1 VVEPFGTL
9 MEITRISVWQVDLP
23 LGEGSFTWSGGV
35 LDAFDS
41 TLIRIETDSDVIGW
55 GESCPLG
62 PSYLPAY
69 AEGVRGGIAH
79 IAPYLIG
86 EVATNVT
93 ALNVKMDSVL
103 RGHPYVKSA
112 LDMACWDILGKSSG
126 LPVSTLL
133 GGGDAT
139 SVPLYRAISKDT
151 AERMAARVT
160 EYRSQGYSRF
170 QLKVGGEP
178 DEDIE
183 RIFSVAEVLGP
194 GEILIA
200 DANGG
205 WLVHQAA
212 RVTGAIHELD
222 VYLEQPCQGWE
233 QCLSIRRRTQLPFI
247 LDESIDGVD
256 ALLRGHADS
265 AMDMVNIKV
274 SKLGGLTRAA
284 LARDVSVEMGLGL
297 IIEDTCGGDIATA
310 AVAHLAQSTPAR
322 NLFASTDLNGYVT
335 KMLADGAPRREGGEM
350 RASDAPGLGVE
361 PRLEELGQPI
371 LEFT

>member
-1 VVEPFGTL
+1 
-9 MEITRISVWQVDLP
+9 MKITRITAWQVDLP
-23 LGEGSFTWSGGV
+23 LGEGTFAWSGGE
-35 LDAFDS
+35 LAAFDS
-41 TLIRIETDSDVIGW
+41 TVVRIDTDTDVTGW
-55 GESCPLG
+55 GEACPLG
-62 PSYLPAY
+62 PTYLPAY
-69 AEGVRGGIAH
+69 AEGVRCGIAH
-79 IAPYLIG
+79 IAPYLID
-86 EVATNVT
+86 EVATNTT
-93 ALNVKMDSVL
+93 AVNLRMDAIL

-112 LDMACWDILGKSSG
+112 LDMACWDILGRSSG

-133 GGGDAT
+133 GGGDAI
-139 SVPLYRAISKDT
+139 SIPLYRAISQDT
-151 AERMAARVT
+151 AERMASRVT
-160 EYRSQGYSRF
+160 RYRSEGYSRF

-205 WLVHQAA
+205 WLKHQAA
-212 RVTGAIHELD
+212 RVAGALQGLD

-284 LARDVSVEMGLGL
+284 RARDVSVEMGLGL

-310 AVAHLAQSTPAR
+310 AVAHLAQSTPES

-335 KMLADGAPRREGGEM
+335 RRLADGAPRREGGEM
-350 RASDAPGLGVE
+350 RASNAPGLGVE
-361 PRLEELGQPI
+361 PRPDELGLPL
-371 LEFT
+371 LEIA

>member
-1 VVEPFGTL
+1 
-9 MEITRISVWQVDLP
+9 MKITRISVWQVDLP

-41 TLIRIETDSDVIGW
+41 TLVRIETDGDVIGW

-62 PSYLPAY
+62 PTYLPAY
-69 AEGVRGGIAH
+69 AEGVRAGIAH

-86 EVATNVT
+86 EVATSVT
-93 ALNVKMDSVL
+93 TLNLKMDSIL

-112 LDMACWDILGKSSG
+112 LDMACWDILGKTSG

-139 SVPLYRAISKDT
+139 SVPLYRAISTDT
-151 AERMAARVT
+151 AERMASRVT

-170 QLKVGGEP
+170 QLKVGGDP
-178 DEDIE
+178 NVDIQ
-183 RIFSVAEVLGP
+183 RIFSVAEVLSP
-194 GEILIA
+194 GETLIA

-205 WLVHQAA
+205 WLKHQAA
-212 RVTGAIHELD
+212 RVAGAIHELD
-222 VYLEQPCQGWE
+222 VYLEQPCRGWDE
-233 QCLSIRRRTQLPFI
+233 CLSIRRRTRLPFI

-256 ALLRGHADS
+256 ALLRGHTDS

-284 LARDVSVEMGLGL
+284 RARDLSVEMGLGL

-310 AVAHLAQSTPAR
+310 AVAHLAQSTPES

-335 KMLADGAPRREGGEM
+335 RRLADGAPRREGGEM
-350 RASDAPGLGVE
+350 RASNAPGLGVE
-361 PRLEELGQPI
+361 PRLDELGLPL
-371 LEFT
+371 LEIS